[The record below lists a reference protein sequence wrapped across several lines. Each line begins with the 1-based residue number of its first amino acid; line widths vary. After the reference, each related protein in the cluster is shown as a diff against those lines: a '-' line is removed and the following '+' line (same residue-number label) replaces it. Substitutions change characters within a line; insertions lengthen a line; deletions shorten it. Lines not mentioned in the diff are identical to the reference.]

1 MKSGRLATWTVLLQF
16 HTVRIVATV
25 LLGDVVALFAVNTCH
40 CDFRA
45 DIRAL
50 ACHVDSLVLLN
61 SRLTVALELR
71 REDTHSPNTW
81 QKRSITWLVR
91 AQPRAA
97 IG

>member
-25 LLGDVVALFAVNTCH
+25 LLCNVIAFFAINAGHGDLWTNVRT
-40 CDFRA
+40 
-45 DIRAL
+45 L